1 MSVVVQLSELYR
13 RLAEVGATITP
24 AARTARQPL
33 EAAHDLRTIKSE
45 INRFMDLYGGQVND
59 ATMWNL
65 RLAAA
70 QVDDLLDM
78 MASEPHAH
86 LPHAH
91 A

>member
-1 MSVVVQLSELYR
+1 MNVVEHLSQLYR
-13 RLAEVGATITP
+13 RLAEVGASIVP
-24 AARTARQPL
+24 AGHGLVGGGP
-33 EAAHDLRTIKSE
+33 EAADDLKTIKGE

-70 QVDDLLDM
+70 QVDDLLALM
-78 MASEPHAH
+78 GREPR
-86 LPHAH
+86 AH